1 MRRAGG
7 SPRSLLVLVLVGLV
21 VAAAGAAGQTAAPV
35 ERREP
40 AGTYR
45 RPLGNEPASLDPARL
60 VDVYGRSVA
69 QQIFEGLVRF
79 DQTLTIAPRSPSS
92 GSPPATGSRGRSPC
106 ARG

>member
-1 MRRAGG
+1 MARARAWFARRGRGSVSSLAPCVAALLVAVLAGG
-7 SPRSLLVLVLVGLV
+7 
-21 VAAAGAAGQTAAPV
+21 AAAQTTGTP

-60 VDVYGRSVA
+60 ADVYGRSVS

-79 DQTLTIAPRSPSS
+79 DQTLNPAP
-92 GSPPATGSRGRSPC
+92 AL
-106 ARG
+106 AE